1 MGILLLYAI
10 TGVLSLIALVLGIYE
25 GRKLDKQED

>member
-1 MGILLLYAI
+1 MGILFLYAL
-10 TGVLSLIALVLGIYE
+10 TAVFGLIALVWAIYE

>member
-10 TGVLSLIALVLGIYE
+10 TGVLALIALVLGIYE